1 MHPVEEILRKSF
13 TENKNILLEGAQGC
27 LLDLVHGTYPY
38 VTSSVTN
45 VGGAVSSI
53 GFDPRLISDVI
64 GIAKAYLTRVGE
76 GPFPT
81 EQKNTI
87 GSTIAE
93 KGAEFGSTTLRP
105 RRCGWFD
112 CVSLRYANMINGFNK
127 IFLNK
132 IDILTGF
139 KELKI
144 ATSYKHPKLGTI
156 KTFPND
162 PAILSQCTPIYKT
175 LPGWSKTLPKT
186 GTLSDLP
193 REAQTYIKAIEEHC
207 GISVSYIG
215 TGPKRND
222 YITCN

>member
-76 GPFPT
+76 APSQPNKILLDQPL
-81 EQKNTI
+81 QKKVQNLVQLLLDQDVADGLTV
-87 GSTIAE
+87 
-93 KGAEFGSTTLRP
+93 F
-105 RRCGWFD
+105 
-112 CVSLRYANMINGFNK
+112 SLRYANMINGYTTK
-127 IFLNK
+127 YSSNK

-162 PAILSQCTPIYKT
+162 PAILSQCTPI
-175 LPGWSKTLPKT
+175 PK
-186 GTLSDLP
+186 
-193 REAQTYIKAIEEHC
+193 HC
-207 GISVSYIG
+207 QVGVKHYL
-215 TGPKRND
+215 KQEL
-222 YITCN
+222 